1 VLASRLTIG
10 SALILLGT
18 CSLAPA
24 QAPQAPLG
32 DNKCR
37 LETLET
43 ALKRKRQMPDV
54 TGCTFETVNAILHR
68 FDYPPTKNDVP
79 STDPTGQIVNQSP
92 SAGVPLA
99 NPVHIVLAVSNG
111 VVPVDPVVTADISV
125 RIDEMESERPYTSGQ
140 SVKYGIFIANVG
152 PSVATNI
159 RVDDTPTNLKITG
172 VSGACNS
179 FPCEIVDLNPDST
192 ASIFVTA
199 VIAGDGAFKNEAVAT
214 HAERDPNPT
223 NDSASSGGNATSS
236 VDISVTSRLKTLE
249 EYRPGDTAVF
259 ISEVHN
265 TGPSTALDVRVIS
278 RLTNLT
284 FTGVSGGCTA
294 LNCVIPNIEPG
305 KSVEV
310 VMDATIDSNGAF
322 EDTVA
327 VSSDQNDLDLS
338 NNSATFVGSTTIS
351 SETKGSV
358 KSGVALS
365 TWMWVAGAV
374 VLLTVLAA
382 ATQSVRKARWRGRI
396 SVSPSLDRVE
406 VSPVPDLHAMSG
418 SQVTIR
424 ARLEMGTA
432 GPKGAVPIV
441 REAVEDD

>member
-1 VLASRLTIG
+1 MLASRLTI
-10 SALILLGT
+10 SAALILFAT
-18 CSLAPA
+18 NSFAPA
-24 QAPQAPLG
+24 QAPQTPPA

-37 LETLET
+37 LENLES

-54 TGCTFETVNAILHR
+54 KGCPFETVNAILHR
-68 FDYPPTKNDVP
+68 FDYPPTRNDVS
-79 STDPTGQIVNQSP
+79 STDPTGQIVDQSP

-111 VVPVDPVVTADISV
+111 VAPVDAVMTADISV
-125 RIDEMESERPYTSGQ
+125 TINEMESERPYTSGQ
-140 SVKYGIFIANVG
+140 SVKYGIFIANAG

-159 RVDDTPTNLKITG
+159 RVDDTPTNLKIIG

-179 FPCEIVDLNPDST
+179 FPCAIVDLNPDSI
-192 ASIFVTA
+192 ASISVTTL
-199 VIAGDGAFKNEAVAT
+199 IASDGAFKNEAHAT

-223 NDSASSGGNATSS
+223 NDSASSGGDATSS
-236 VDISVTSRLKTLE
+236 VDVSITSRLKTLE
-249 EYRPGDTAVF
+249 EYRPGDTAIF

-265 TGPSTALDVRVIS
+265 AGPSTALDVRLIS

-310 VMDATIDSNGAF
+310 VMEATIDSNGAF

-327 VSSDQNDLDLS
+327 VSSDQNDVDLS

-351 SETKGSV
+351 SETKGSG

-365 TWMWVAGAV
+365 TWMWVAGAA
-374 VLLTVLAA
+374 VLLTVLAS
-382 ATQSVRKARWRGRI
+382 TTRSVRKARWRSRI
-396 SVSPSLDRVE
+396 RVCPSLDRVG

-418 SQVTIR
+418 PQVAIR
-424 ARLEMGTA
+424 ALLEIGTA